1 MSTGRIPLTLP
12 LKPWFRDHCFGGKSV
27 MPAVETMLLLAAKV
41 KEIYPAIDV
50 RIMEDVRFAK
60 FLEIPPETA
69 VLDCFIEFTEMSDG
83 GVRVKLL
90 SRTQFK
96 AMSRIKEHG
105 EILFS
110 SAHSDDADSYPDK
123 IVYPPQSTG
132 PVTEISAD
140 HIYRELVPFG
150 STYQTL
156 QETLFLSGGEAWGK
170 VKAPRLSND
179 FNFIQEIIG
188 TPFPLDGAFHAAC
201 VLGQQSVDFVP
212 FPVGFARRVITRPT
226 QPGCRYNIK
235 VLQISETS
243 DELVFD
249 LVLFDDEGRVYE
261 DLSGLCMRDVTG
273 AMKK

>member
-1 MSTGRIPLTLP
+1 MSNGRIPLTIP

-27 MPAVETMLLLAAKV
+27 MPAVETMLLLATKV
-41 KEIYPAIDV
+41 REIYPAIDI

-60 FLEIPPETA
+60 FLEIPPEA
-69 VLDCFIEFTEMSDG
+69 AALDCFIEFKEMSDG

-105 EILFS
+105 EILFA
-110 SAHSDDADSYPDK
+110 SAHADDADSHPEQ
-123 IVYPPQSTG
+123 IVYPSQLTG
-132 PVTEISAD
+132 PVKQISAD
-140 HIYRELVPFG
+140 YLYRELVPFG
-150 STYQTL
+150 PTYQTL
-156 QETLFLSGGEAWGK
+156 QETLFLAGGEAWGK
-170 VKAPRLSND
+170 VKAPQLSND

-201 VLGQQSVDFVP
+201 VLGQQLVDFVP

-226 QPGCRYNIK
+226 QPRCCYSTRVI
-235 VLQISETS
+235 LSSRTS

-249 LVLFDDEGRVYE
+249 LALFDDGGRVYE
-261 DLSGLCMRDVTG
+261 VLSGLCMRDVTG
-273 AMKK
+273 ATKK